1 MKMQILLHFAAIIL
15 AACEDTTTTITTAI
29 TRKQEKKK
37 KKKKIDWNRKQD
49 RRDRR
54 ASNKYVEDYR
64 IERIACI
71 SNDSRFFDKRICDR
85 K

>member
-37 KKKKIDWNRKQD
+37 KKKKIDWNSKRD
-49 RRDRR
+49 RRDR

>member
-15 AACEDTTTTITTAI
+15 AACEDTTTTITIAI

-37 KKKKIDWNRKQD
+37 KKKKIDWNSKRD